1 MNILVTGA
9 TGFIGS
15 HLCKELIRRGHYVV
29 ALSRSGRTN
38 NIKVLL
44 THKGFNL
51 KRGDIQDRDLMRNLI
66 RDNRIESVFHL
77 AAQLPGDSDVN
88 NPFLCFD
95 TNARGTLNILNAAYL
110 NGVGRFIYIS
120 TMSVYSEP
128 PQSLPVE
135 ESHPAKPPT
144 VYGIAKLTGELY
156 CNVYSKAMNIMILRC
171 SGAYGQN
178 QRESDAIPTFF
189 GQALANKPITI
200 DGDGT
205 QTSDF
210 VYIDDVV
217 QGALLAWEMNKPGVY
232 SIGSGKETS
241 VMELAERII
250 SITGSKSKVV
260 LTGKD
265 TERPFR
271 FFLDIT
277 KTREIL
283 GYSPR
288 SLDEGLC
295 KYLKELNIEV

>member
-1 MNILVTGA
+1 MNVLVTGA

-29 ALSRSGRTN
+29 ALAHIRKTD
-38 NIKVLL
+38 NIKNLL
-44 THKGFNL
+44 QNRGFHL
-51 KRGDIQDRDLMRNLI
+51 ETGDIQNADMIHSLI
-66 RDNRIESVFHL
+66 RDNSIETVFHL
-77 AAQLPGDSDVN
+77 AAQLPGEGNVN
-88 NPFLCFD
+88 NPFLYFD

-110 NGVGRFIYIS
+110 YGVSRFIYAS
-120 TMSVYSEP
+120 TISVYSEP

-135 ESHPAKPPT
+135 ESHPVKPT
-144 VYGIAKLTGELY
+144 TIYGVAKLTGELY
-156 CNVYSKAMNIMILRC
+156 GNAYAKTMNTMTLRF
-171 SGAYGQN
+171 SGAYGKN
-178 QRESDAIPTFF
+178 QRVSDAIPTFIR
-189 GQALANKPITI
+189 QALADKPLTV

-210 VYIDDVV
+210 VYIDDVI

-232 SIGSGKETS
+232 NIGSSEETS
-241 VMELAERII
+241 VRELAERII
-250 SITGSKSKVV
+250 SITSSKSEVV

-277 KTREIL
+277 RARGVL

-288 SLDEGLC
+288 SLEEGLC
-295 KYLKELNIEV
+295 RYLKEFNIEV